1 MKKNIEFMGRKI
13 SVMAIVVALLLIST
27 ASAAVYQ
34 HYATMQGN
42 VTIESPITV
51 TVNNTEIPLGE
62 NYNYTIGSMS
72 SPCTIS
78 ETLYFNNTHGSAL
91 NVSLLW
97 MLYEDNNSDPFNA
110 STSYWIWDNETY
122 LVDMGETSH
131 PMSLDVPV
139 YMMGEYIFSIE
150 VNPYI
155 PE

>member
-1 MKKNIEFMGRKI
+1 MKRNIEFMGRKI
-13 SVMAIVVALLLIST
+13 SVMAIVVALLVIST
-27 ASAAVYQ
+27 ASATVYT
-34 HYATMQGN
+34 HYATTQGS

-51 TVNNTEIPLGE
+51 TVNGAEILLGH
-62 NYNYTIGSMS
+62 NHNYTFESMS

-97 MLYEDNNSDPFNA
+97 MLYEDNNPDPFNA

-122 LVDMGETSH
+122 LVPMGKTSH
-131 PMSLDVPV
+131 PVSLDVPA
-139 YMMGEYIFSIE
+139 YMMDEYIFSIE
-150 VNPYI
+150 VNPYV